1 MPMKRQAFVAF
12 QSELLDEYFG
22 LAPGECEARYRF
34 EQLAIETYDCIV
46 EKVPYAVGPFVPY
59 PSVFNFADYDQG
71 AGEAAPPSLRQRW
84 RDWKSEYKLLLDR
97 QPVLELHAALR
108 EISETHTHSSW
119 PCGYEEVIRDWVDAG
134 DRTAP
139 FKDSYGLEFEDR
151 YGLATPEF
159 FERLRWLRQKVAG
172 WLYWDDANEC
182 VIFATDEEWA
192 RMTADQR

>member
-1 MPMKRQAFVAF
+1 MTRQAFIAY
-12 QSELLDEYFG
+12 QSKLVDEHFA
-22 LAPGECEARYRF
+22 LAPGENAARSRF

-46 EKVPYAVGPFVPY
+46 GKVPDLSPFVPY

-71 AGEAAPPSLRQRW
+71 AGEAASPSLRQRW
-84 RDWKSEYKLLLDR
+84 REWKSEYKLLLER
-97 QPVLELHAALR
+97 RPVLELYEALR
-108 EISETHTHSSW
+108 WISGTHTYSSW
-119 PCGYEEVIRDWVDAG
+119 PYGYEEVIRDWVDAG

-172 WLYWDDANEC
+172 WLYWDDAKEC